1 MAEAV
6 AVLPTRALPDA
17 DIPPTMVGA
26 TAGGAGGV
34 GGVGGAGGGV
44 GAGAG
49 AGGAA
54 GITAVEVSD
63 SADEPIMFIA
73 TDLNVYA
80 TPFVKP
86 ATTHEPLAPVT
97 VQVLS
102 TPETCGAAVTV

>member
-1 MAEAV
+1 MAETV

-26 TAGGAGGV
+26 TAGGA

-73 TDLNVYA
+73 TDLNV
-80 TPFVKP
+80 
-86 ATTHEPLAPVT
+86 
-97 VQVLS
+97 
-102 TPETCGAAVTV
+102 